1 MKIFYAGIGSRE
13 TPPHMLQA
21 MTQIGNHLAQAGLV
35 LRSGGAHGA
44 DQAFEQGCT
53 QANGE
58 KQIFI
63 PWAGFCGRES
73 QPNTFIGASPEALAL
88 TEKFHPNWAACSQ
101 GARTLHARNAHQVLG
116 KYLDEHAK
124 FVICWIKG
132 GTGAGGTG
140 QAIRIAKA
148 FNISVFDLGRENVLA
163 DLDAYMQTLED

>member
-13 TPPHMLQA
+13 TPPRMLQA

-35 LRSGGAHGA
+35 LRSGAAPGA
-44 DQAFEQGCT
+44 DQAFERGCD

-63 PWAGFCGRES
+63 PWAGFCGREH
-73 QPNTFIGASPEALAL
+73 QEGTYIGASSDALKL
-88 TEKFHPNWAACSQ
+88 TEQYHPNWAACTQ
-101 GARTLHARNAHQVLG
+101 GARLLHARNAHQVLG
-116 KYLDEHAK
+116 KHLDEHAK
-124 FVICWIKG
+124 FVICWTKG

-148 FNISVFDLGRENVLA
+148 FNIPVFDLGKENVLA
-163 DLDAYMQTLED
+163 DLDTYMQTLED